1 MLLWCRPCQARH
13 IHRIL
18 QSAQRARRAG
28 RIPAVS
34 VHDDI
39 YKQYSEGRPDPAGPG
54 FVRNI
59 TEQLDRCKQLG
70 HTLVE
75 EDNPDSYPL
84 DAVKLGIDLA
94 QQRGLGVIAKNPWL
108 MKDGALSYVQHGNVF
123 GIIVEKD
130 CGTPAQ
136 MDGLRRD
143 AGKPALPVWFVSY
156 GDGRDWAARTAQ
168 QIQAGGYRNMGVT
181 YSREGEYMSSMD
193 ILTPVSAA
201 ATLPLPA

>member
-1 MLLWCRPCQARH
+1 MLLWCRPCKARH

-18 QSAQRARRAG
+18 QLRCEHGEPDEYR
-28 RIPAVS
+28 PYLL
-34 VHDDI
+34 HDDI
-39 YKQYSEGRPDPAGPG
+39 YKQYGEGCPDPAGPG

-94 QQRGLGVIAKNPWL
+94 QQRGLEVIAKNPWL
-108 MKDGALSYVQHGNVF
+108 MKDGALSYVEHANVF

-130 CGTPAQ
+130 CGTPTQ

-143 AGKPALPVWFVSY
+143 AGKPALPVWFVGY
-156 GDGRDWAARTAQ
+156 GDGRDWAVGAAREIETAR
-168 QIQAGGYRNMGVT
+168 YSNMGVT
-181 YSREGEYMSSMD
+181 YSSKGEYESSED
-193 ILTPVSAA
+193 VLRPL
-201 ATLPLPA
+201 ATNGT